1 MGEKPQ
7 NTVAPGD
14 SPRREHRTKSPGRT
28 QSSPQA
34 TRRGENTEKKP
45 TATREAYGKTLLEL
59 GEKRSDIVVLDADL
73 SGSTKTSKF
82 AKVFPKRFFNLGISE
97 QDMIGTAAGLAL
109 TGKVPFAST
118 FAVFETGRAWD
129 QIRLTVCY
137 SNINVKL
144 VATHGGI
151 TVGEDGA
158 SHQALEDIAL
168 MRVLPNMTV
177 IVPAD
182 ATETSSVI
190 NTIADYKG
198 PVYVRLGRAK
208 VPYVMPDNYKFKIGK
223 AYIFRIG
230 KEVNIIAAGIMVDI
244 AKSAAQVLTNQG
256 IDTGVINMSTIK
268 PLDKES
274 LLLIAKNS
282 KVIITAEEHSVIGG
296 LGGAV
301 CEFLAENYPIPV
313 RRIGIKD
320 LFGCSGSP
328 NELLKLYNLTSEDII
343 ETTKEALKK

>member
-1 MGEKPQ
+1 MG
-7 NTVAPGD
+7 A
-14 SPRREHRTKSPGRT
+14 RI
-28 QSSPQA
+28 
-34 TRRGENTEKKP
+34 ENTEVINKTAERKP
-45 TATREAYGKTLLEL
+45 KATREAYGETLLEL
-59 GEKRSDIVVLDADL
+59 GRRRKDIVVLDADL
-73 SGSTKTSKF
+73 SGSTKTGKF
-82 AKVFPKRFFNLGISE
+82 AKEFPERFFNMGVAE
-97 QDMIGTAAGLAL
+97 QDMVGTAAGLSL

-129 QIRLTVCY
+129 QIRQTVCY
-137 SNINVKL
+137 SNTNVKL

-190 NTIADYKG
+190 NAVADYKG
-198 PVYVRLGRAK
+198 PVYVRLGRSN
-208 VPYVMPDNYKFKIGK
+208 VPHVMPEDYKFIIGK
-223 AYIFRIG
+223 AFVFNTG
-230 KEVNIIAAGIMVDI
+230 KDANIIAAGIMVNI
-244 AKSAAQVLTNQG
+244 AKEAAEILKKEG

-268 PLDKES
+268 PLDENV
-274 LLLIAKNS
+274 LLSVAKQS

-301 CEFLAENYPIPV
+301 CEFLSENCPIPV
-313 RRIGIKD
+313 RRIGIND
-320 LFGCSGSP
+320 SFGCSGNSDD
-328 NELLKLYNLTSEDII
+328 LLKLHGLTADNIVKTVKS
-343 ETTKEALKK
+343 ALKK

>member
-1 MGEKPQ
+1 MGERIQQQEAGAHRDTSGKKP
-7 NTVAPGD
+7 
-14 SPRREHRTKSPGRT
+14 K
-28 QSSPQA
+28 A
-34 TRRGENTEKKP
+34 TRDEYGE
-45 TATREAYGKTLLEL
+45 TLLEL
-59 GEKRSDIVVLDADL
+59 GKKRSDIVVLDADL
-73 SGSTKTSKF
+73 SSSTKTGKF
-82 AKVFPKRFFNLGISE
+82 AKAFPERFFNMGIAE

-137 SNINVKL
+137 SNTNVKL

-168 MRVLPNMTV
+168 MRSLPNMTV

-182 ATETSSVI
+182 AAETASVI
-190 NTIADYKG
+190 STVADYKG

-208 VPYVMPDNYKFKIGK
+208 VPYVMPDDYRFSIGK
-223 AYIFRIG
+223 AFVFHTG
-230 KEVNIIAAGIMVDI
+230 KDVNIIAAGIMVDT
-244 AKSAAQVLTNQG
+244 ARKAADVLRKDG

-268 PLDKES
+268 PLDEDV
-274 LLLIAKNS
+274 LMTVAKRS
-282 KVIITAEEHSVIGG
+282 KLVITAEEHSVIGG

-301 CEFLAENYPIPV
+301 CEFLSENHPV
-313 RRIGIKD
+313 PVKRIGVHD
-320 LFGCSGSP
+320 TFGCSGNP
-328 NELLKLYNLTSEDII
+328 DDLLKIHGLTAGDIVK
-343 ETTKEALKK
+343 TVKGSLKK

>member
-1 MGEKPQ
+1 MSKLQ
-7 NTVAPGD
+7 NTEPC
-14 SPRREHRTKSPGRT
+14 
-28 QSSPQA
+28 
-34 TRRGENTEKKP
+34 TRRGTGEHKAQSIDKKFK
-45 TATREAYGKTLLEL
+45 ATRDAYGETLLEL
-59 GEKRSDIVVLDADL
+59 GKKYSNIVALNADL

-82 AKVFPKRFFNLGISE
+82 AKEFPNRFFNMGIAE

-109 TGKVPFAST
+109 TGKIPFAST

-137 SNINVKL
+137 SNTNVKI
-144 VATHGGI
+144 VASHGGI

-168 MRVLPNMTV
+168 MRALPNMTV

-190 NTIADYKG
+190 NTIAEHKG

-208 VPYVMPDNYKFKIGK
+208 VPYVMPDDYKFTLGK
-223 AYIFRIG
+223 AFIFHIG
-230 KEVNIIAAGIMVDI
+230 KEANIVAAGITVDI
-244 AKSAAQVLTNQG
+244 AKEAAEILSIDG

-268 PLDKES
+268 PLDEET
-274 LLLIAKNS
+274 LLLAARNS
-282 KVIITAEEHSVIGG
+282 KLLITAEEHSVIGG

-301 CEFLAENYPIPV
+301 CEFLSENYPIHV
-313 RRIGIKD
+313 KRIGIQD
-320 LFGCSGSP
+320 TFGCSGTP
-328 NELLKLYNLTSEDII
+328 AELLKYHGITAANIVETVKTSM
-343 ETTKEALKK
+343 KK